1 MCWQKK
7 CDTTKIKEKDG
18 FVLLVKDLYT
28 VLKKRDLLLTAVLSG
43 DKKIIDKAYKV
54 DELVKYLDFISL
66 MTFDYYTYK
75 DGKTGLIAPLNTK
88 IDLTVKYLIEKG
100 ALTTKL
106 ILGIPTY
113 GRTFKLKDAE
123 KHGLGDL
130 VTGPGDEGLITKKRG
145 VLAFY
150 EICMKTKRDGFKVV
164 RDVTDK
170 IGAYAYRD
178 DQWVTFDD
186 IDNLKTKTKYVL
198 DMKLGGVMIKTLH
211 MDDFKG
217 KCNCGKFPMLTTLS
231 KELRGIGDN
240 LVTKCT

>member
-1 MCWQKK
+1 M
-7 CDTTKIKEKDG
+7 
-18 FVLLVKDLYT
+18 KDLYI
-28 VLKKRDLLLTAVLSG
+28 VLKKRDLLLTAVFSG

-54 DELVKYLDFISL
+54 KELVKYLDWISL

-75 DGKTGLIAPLNTK
+75 DGKTGLIAPLKTK
-88 IDLTVKYLIEKG
+88 IDTVVKYMIEKG
-100 ALTTKL
+100 VMTTKL

-130 VTGPGDEGLITKKRG
+130 VIGAGDEGLITKKCG

-164 RDVTDK
+164 RDITDK
-170 IGAYAYRD
+170 IGTYAYRD

-186 IDNLKTKTKYVL
+186 IDVLKTKTKYVK
-198 DMKLGGVMIKTLH
+198 DMKLGGVMVKTLH

-217 KCNCGKFPMLTTLS
+217 KCNCGKFPMLTTLN
-231 KELRGIGDN
+231 KELRGIGDE
-240 LVTKCT
+240 LVTKCI